1 MRVPFLAAAIL
12 WSAAAA
18 AAAATG
24 AAAAATTAATA
35 STGPTAAQAGD
46 PGSAASFSWVSY
58 LGHDPAEE
66 SLPATAAQ
74 FRNPIIPGFQPDPS
88 IVRVRDDYYLVN
100 SSFTFFPGLPVYHS
114 RDLVNWEQIG
124 NAIDR
129 PGQFDFSGL
138 GIARAIFAPT
148 IRWHDGSF
156 YIVGTC
162 VDCGGNFLISAI
174 DPKGPWSD
182 PQWLQSIDGVDPDLF
197 IDSDGRAW
205 IANNGPPQG
214 PAAYTGQRAIWLQE
228 LDLTAKKMVG
238 PRSVIVNG
246 GVDIARQPIWIEGP
260 HLIKKGSWY
269 YLIAAEGGT
278 ASGHSEV
285 VFRSA
290 NVAGPYVPGADNP
303 ILTQRDL
310 DPARPV
316 PVAAAGHA
324 DFVEA
329 GDGHWWSVFL
339 ATRPYEANL
348 SNMGRETFLLP
359 VTWRYDWPLILPPK
373 TPVPYILPRP
383 PLPTALVVDRSRWRD
398 SFDSPAL
405 APDWEMMRTPTESWY
420 SLRQLPGGLTLQA
433 RAVSVSS
440 RGNPSFL
447 GKRQRHEDA
456 VVETE
461 LRYTPV
467 RQGDRAG
474 LVAFADERHHYF
486 LGLCQTAKGPMLVV
500 AERNGSDDPQDGRVV
515 AATSYSGAPGGAVR
529 LRIHARGAAYDF
541 SYAVA
546 DEAFRTLLANADGRI
561 LASEPTNQFTGAL
574 FGVYAARSSV
584 P

>member
-1 MRVPFLAAAIL
+1 MRVACLVAVIL
-12 WSAAAA
+12 WSAAT
-18 AAAATG
+18 AAAT
-24 AAAAATTAATA
+24 
-35 STGPTAAQAGD
+35 SSTAAQAGD
-46 PGSAASFSWVSY
+46 PGGTASFAWVSY
-58 LGHDPAEE
+58 AGHDPAEE
-66 SLPATAAQ
+66 SFPATAAQ

-88 IVRVRDDYYLVN
+88 IVRVRGDYYLAN
-100 SSFTFFPGLPVYHS
+100 SSFAFFPGIPIYHS

-129 PGQFDFSGL
+129 PAQFDFSGL

-148 IRWHDGSF
+148 IRWHDGVF

-162 VDCGGNFLISAI
+162 VDCGGNFLISAT
-174 DPKGPWSD
+174 DPKGPWSN
-182 PQWLQSIDGVDPDLF
+182 PAWLESVDGVDPDLF

-205 IANNGPPQG
+205 IANNGPPRG
-214 PAAYTGQRAIWLQE
+214 PAAYPGHRAIWLQE
-228 LDLTAKKMVG
+228 LDLKAKKMLG
-238 PRSVIVNG
+238 PRSILVNG
-246 GVDIARQPIWIEGP
+246 GVDFTQRPIWIEGP
-260 HLIKKGSWY
+260 HLIKKGRWY

-285 VFRSA
+285 VFRSEK
-290 NVAGPYVPGADNP
+290 VGGPYVPGPDNP

-310 DPARPV
+310 DTARPF
-316 PVAAAGHA
+316 PIAAAGHA

-329 GDGHWWSVFL
+329 GKGDWWSVFL
-339 ATRPYEANL
+339 GTRPYEANL

-359 VTWRYDWPLILPPK
+359 VTWRRDWPVILPPK
-373 TPVPYILPRP
+373 TPVPYVHSRPRLPATR
-383 PLPTALVVDRSRWRD
+383 VVDRSSWRD
-398 SFDSPAL
+398 NFDSQAL
-405 APDWEMMRTPTESWY
+405 SPDWEMIRTPTESWY
-420 SLRQLPGGLTLQA
+420 SLRAIPGALTLQA
-433 RAVSVSS
+433 RAVSISG
-440 RGNPSFL
+440 RANPSFL

-461 LRYTPV
+461 FRYTPV

-486 LGLCQTAKGPMLVV
+486 FGLCQTAEGPMLVV
-500 AERNGSDDPQDGRVV
+500 AERNGDEDPEEGRIV
-515 AATSYSGAPGGAVR
+515 AATPYQGVPDGAVR
-529 LRIHARGAAYDF
+529 LRIEARGAAYDF
-541 SYAVA
+541 SYAVG

-574 FGVYAARSSV
+574 FGVYAARSQS